1 MKRIFYIFLLL
12 ILFLNL
18 LSCVNKRE
26 ETILLSSKGNFL
38 ILDENLVVL
47 KKINKNLDGKVFISE
62 VKGDLVLFNLQNS
75 DPFKS
80 GIFLLNLKD
89 EKFINVTKD
98 IEGLFLYKPKFYD
111 NENILFSVRDKN
123 ANESLYIYSLKNGS
137 FKIISKD
144 IKSSYI
150 YPFYIDNINKKIYIK
165 LLKVNEDKPK
175 ISIYDLNKDD
185 FFENYINLNS
195 QIFMTEPNEKGE
207 FILINYDSKTN
218 KETIQI
224 VDLNR
229 KIFKEIYSTIDGH
242 IYDINFFDYSDNILF
257 KYISNSDENNSSI
270 VIIDRDGNLIKE
282 IPSTFEGEF
291 YILNTKLNQIYIMAQ
306 EKDDSKYN
314 LYSFNIDNQNI
325 KKLSNNDKYF
335 GGDLIISKAKKMLI
349 ISESNYNLINKDYLI
364 MNIDG
369 TRKES
374 IIKKL
379 NIDLIDSIIFLK

>member
-1 MKRIFYIFLLL
+1 MKRIFYILLLL

-47 KKINKNLDGKVFISE
+47 KKINKNLNGKVFINE

-89 EKFINVTKD
+89 EKLINVTKD

-123 ANESLYIYSLKNGS
+123 ANENLYIYSLKSGS

-165 LLKVNEDKPK
+165 LLKVDEDNPK
-175 ISIYDLNKDD
+175 ISLYDLNKDD
-185 FFENYINLNS
+185 FFENYITLTS

-224 VDLNR
+224 VDFNR
-229 KIFKEIYSTIDGH
+229 KIFKEIYSRIDGH

-282 IPSTFEGEF
+282 IPSPFVGEF

-335 GGDLIISKAKKMLI
+335 GGDLIISKTKKMLI

-369 TRKES
+369 TKKES

>member
-47 KKINKNLDGKVFISE
+47 KKINKNLNGKVFINE

-89 EKFINVTKD
+89 EKLINVTKD

-123 ANESLYIYSLKNGS
+123 ANENLYIYSLKSGS

-165 LLKVNEDKPK
+165 LLKVDEDNPK
-175 ISIYDLNKDD
+175 ISLYDLNKDD
-185 FFENYINLNS
+185 FFENYITLTS

-224 VDLNR
+224 VDFNR
-229 KIFKEIYSTIDGH
+229 KIFKEIYSRIDGH

-282 IPSTFEGEF
+282 IPSPFVGEF

-335 GGDLIISKAKKMLI
+335 GGDLIISKTKKMLI

-369 TRKES
+369 TKKES